1 MTELTPVDHTGLLQI
16 IILRQFTNKK
26 KIICCRTR
34 LIFSQLGYED
44 YSAVNIQVLGSE
56 DTYGPHARR
65 SIDGVS
71 IQWSVLKLLLTSC
84 NLSILLSF
92 PQL

>member
-1 MTELTPVDHTGLLQI
+1 M
-16 IILRQFTNKK
+16 
-26 KIICCRTR
+26 
-34 LIFSQLGYED
+34 FSQLGYED

-71 IQWSVLKLLLTSC
+71 IQWSVLKLLLTS
-84 NLSILLSF
+84 SS
-92 PQL
+92 